1 MFAYV
6 PKPAKMN
13 NRPNRSGIKVLAASA
28 AGLLISLGFAFAE
41 SERWRA
47 EWPRTNFA
55 KHSVPL
61 SEFISGGPMKDG
73 IPPIDVPQFTSLAQE
88 RTSPWLRQLD
98 EREPVISLSIAGDHR
113 AYPLRV
119 LIWHEIVND
128 TVGGQPVLVTYC
140 PLCNSALVFQR
151 TIDGEIL
158 DFGTTGKLRHSDL
171 VMYDRRTE
179 SWWQQFTGEAIVG
192 DMTGRTLK
200 LIPSRL
206 ESLKNFKNRFPAGVV
221 LTPVDV
227 KARRYGENPYFEYDA
242 VHKIPFLYEGSWP
255 DNVNPMERVVAVEI
269 SPGKY
274 EAWLLSMIREQ
285 GRVEA
290 GNIVIEWSAGQLSVL
305 DAVRISESKDV
316 GNITVRR
323 KTDQGFEDLPY
334 DVTFA
339 FAFHAFRKTPIHT
352 SAKKER

>member
-1 MFAYV
+1 
-6 PKPAKMN
+6 MN
-13 NRPNRSGIKVLAASA
+13 SWPNRSGIKILAAQSVA
-28 AGLLISLGFAFAE
+28 SLLISLGFAFAE
-41 SERWRA
+41 SERWKV

-55 KHSVPL
+55 KYSVPL
-61 SEFISGGPMKDG
+61 AELKSGGPTKDG
-73 IPPIDVPQFTSLAQE
+73 IPPIDIPQFTPLSQE
-88 RTSPWLRQLD
+88 HMSSWLRQLD
-98 EREPVISLSIAGDHR
+98 EREPVISLSIADDHR

-151 TIDGEIL
+151 TIDGEAL

-171 VMYDRRTE
+171 VMYDRKTE

-206 ESLKNFKNRFPAGVV
+206 ESLASFKKRFPAGVV
-221 LTPVDV
+221 LTPNDV
-227 KARRYGENPYFEYDA
+227 NARRYGHNPYFEYDA
-242 VHKIPFLYEGSWP
+242 VHKTPFLYEGTWP
-255 DNVNPMERVVAVEI
+255 DNVSPMERVVAVET
-269 SPGKY
+269 SPGKH
-274 EAWLLSMIREQ
+274 EAWLLSMIRGR

-290 GNIVIEWSAGQLSVL
+290 GNIVIEWSAGQLSAL
-305 DAVRISESKDV
+305 DATRITESKDV
-316 GNITVRR
+316 GNVTVRR
-323 KTDQGFEDLPY
+323 KTEQGFEDLPY

-339 FAFHAFRKTPIHT
+339 FAFHAFRKAPIH
-352 SAKKER
+352 SNEKRER

>member
-1 MFAYV
+1 MFR
-6 PKPAKMN
+6 KPVKMD
-13 NRPNRSGIKVLAASA
+13 NRPNLSVVKVLVASVA
-28 AGLLISLGFAFAE
+28 SLLISFGLAVSE
-41 SERWRA
+41 SDRWKA

-61 SEFISGGPMKDG
+61 SELKSGGLAKDG
-73 IPPIDVPQFTSLAQE
+73 IPPIDVPQFTSLSQE
-88 RTSPWLRQLD
+88 HSSSWLRQLD

-128 TVGGQPVLVTYC
+128 TVGGQSVLVTYC

-151 TIDGEIL
+151 IIDGAVL

-171 VMYDRRTE
+171 VMYDRKTE

-206 ESLKNFKNRFPAGVV
+206 ESLGNFKKRFPAGAV
-221 LTPVDV
+221 LTPSDV
-227 KARRYGENPYFEYDA
+227 NARRYGENPYFEYDA
-242 VHKIPFLYEGSWP
+242 VSKIPFLYEGTWP
-255 DNVNPMERVVAVEI
+255 DDVNPMERVVAVET

-274 EAWLLSMIREQ
+274 EAWLLSAIRER
-285 GRVEA
+285 GRVQA
-290 GNIVIEWSAGQLSVL
+290 GNIVIEWSAGQLSAL
-305 DAVRISESKDV
+305 DAVRIVESKDI
-316 GNITVRR
+316 GNVTVRR
-323 KTDQGFEDLPY
+323 KTDQGIEDLPY
-334 DVTFA
+334 DITFA
-339 FAFHAFRKTPIHT
+339 FAFHAFRRAPIH
-352 SAKKER
+352 SNKKRGH

>member
-1 MFAYV
+1 
-6 PKPAKMN
+6 MN

-28 AGLLISLGFAFAE
+28 ASLLISLGFAAAE
-41 SERWRA
+41 SDRWKV
-47 EWPRTNFA
+47 EWPRTNFT

-61 SEFISGGPMKDG
+61 AELKSGGPAKDG
-73 IPPIDVPQFTSLAQE
+73 IPPIDVPQFTSLSQE
-88 RTSPWLRQLD
+88 RSSSWLRQLD

-128 TVGGQPVLVTYC
+128 TVGGQYVLVTYC

-151 TIDGEIL
+151 SIDGEIL
-158 DFGTTGKLRHSDL
+158 DFGTTGKLRYSDL
-171 VMYDRRTE
+171 VMYDRKTE

-206 ESLKNFKNRFPAGVV
+206 ESLGNFKKRFPAGAV
-221 LTPVDV
+221 LTPIDV

-242 VHKIPFLYEGSWP
+242 VNRIPFLYEGTWP
-255 DNVNPMERVVAVEI
+255 DNVNPMERVVAVET

-274 EAWLLSMIREQ
+274 EAWLLSVIRER

-290 GNIVIEWSAGQLSVL
+290 GNIVIEWSAGQLSAL
-305 DAVRISESKDV
+305 DAVRIAESKDI
-316 GNITVRR
+316 GNVTVRR
-323 KTDQGFEDLPY
+323 KTDQGFEDLSY

-339 FAFHAFRKTPIHT
+339 FAFHAFRKAPIH
-352 SAKKER
+352 SDWKSEH

>member
-1 MFAYV
+1 
-6 PKPAKMN
+6 MN
-13 NRPNRSGIKVLAASA
+13 NRPNRSGIKILAAASA
-28 AGLLISLGFAFAE
+28 AGLLIYLGPAVAE
-41 SERWRA
+41 SDRWKV

-61 SEFISGGPMKDG
+61 AELKSGGPTKDG
-73 IPPIDVPQFTSLAQE
+73 ISPIDIPQFTPLSLE
-88 RTSPWLRQLD
+88 RTSSWLRQLE
-98 EREPVISLSIAGDHR
+98 EREPVISLSIADDHR

-128 TVGGQPVLVTYC
+128 IIGGQPVLVTYC

-151 TIDGEIL
+151 TIDGEVL

-171 VMYDRRTE
+171 VMYDRKTE

-206 ESLKNFKNRFPAGVV
+206 ESLASFKKRFPAGIV
-221 LTPVDV
+221 LTPIDIN
-227 KARRYGENPYFEYDA
+227 ARRYGHNPYFEYDA
-242 VHKIPFLYEGSWP
+242 VHKTPFLYEGTWP

-269 SPGKY
+269 SPGKH
-274 EAWLLSMIREQ
+274 EAWLLSMIRER

-290 GNIVIEWSAGQLSVL
+290 GNIVIEWSAGQLSAL
-305 DAVRISESKDV
+305 DAVRITESKDV
-316 GNITVRR
+316 GNVTVRR
-323 KTDQGFEDLPY
+323 KTEQGFEDLPY

-339 FAFHAFRKTPIHT
+339 FAFHAFRKVPIH
-352 SAKKER
+352 SNEKRER